1 MLLAID
7 DLRDFDAHLRMRS
20 GQARARLRDMLS
32 GTA

>member
-20 GQARARLRDMLS
+20 AEVRARLRELLS
-32 GTA
+32 ATA